1 MSLQEKFIVALKA
14 AQLAQQAILKVY
26 AQPIQADLK
35 SDLSPVTEADRLAD
49 AIIQQTLAKAFPE
62 DAFLTEESTDNPIRL
77 TTQGVWIVDPVDGTK
92 DFIQKNGEFTTNIAY
107 VVDHEVVLGLV
118 FIPVWNEYYYA
129 LKGQGAFHVKQ
140 GQTKKI
146 HVNDKLT
153 SLTVL
158 VSRNHFNDQEK
169 AVIQKY
175 AHKITH
181 QTSFGSSIKACKI
194 AEGLAEISYRLSD
207 GTKEWDIAASQIIVE
222 EAGGLFI
229 KPDGSRY
236 RYNRQQ
242 VKNLEGYIIVNRKD
256 NILL

>member
-1 MSLQEKFIVALKA
+1 MSLQKKFTVALKA

-35 SDLSPVTEADRLAD
+35 NDLSPVTEADRLAD
-49 AIIQQTLAKAFPE
+49 TIIQKTLSEAFPE

-77 TTQGVWIVDPVDGTK
+77 TTEGVWIVDPVDGTK

-107 VVDHEVVLGLV
+107 VINHEVVLGLV

-129 LKGQGAFHVKQ
+129 IKGEGAFHVKE
-140 GQTKKI
+140 GRTKRI
-146 HVNDKLT
+146 NVNDKT
-153 SLTVL
+153 SDLTVL
-158 VSRNHFNDQEK
+158 VSINHFNEQEK

-175 AHKITH
+175 AQKITH

-194 AEGLAEISYRLSD
+194 AEGVAEISYRLSN
-207 GTKEWDIAASQIIVE
+207 GTKEWDTAASQIIVE
-222 EAGGLFI
+222 EAGGLFV

-236 RYNRQQ
+236 RYNRPQ
-242 VKNLEGYIIVNRKD
+242 VINLEGYIIANRKE